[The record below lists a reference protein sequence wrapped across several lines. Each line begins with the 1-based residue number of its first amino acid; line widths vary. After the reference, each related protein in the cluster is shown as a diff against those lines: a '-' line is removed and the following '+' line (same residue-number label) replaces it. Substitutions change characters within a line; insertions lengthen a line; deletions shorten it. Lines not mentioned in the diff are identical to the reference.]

1 MLTLTQLHNGQL
13 SIKADYFYRNRI
25 KNAVPSALFDQNT
38 KQWIVPFCTLGLLE
52 KEFQGEL
59 VYKTPRWVMLNQP
72 MPDMSAMYKI
82 SDSSIKS
89 PTLKLKPYDYQ
100 DYGIRFMIDK
110 ILQRGFVLNADDV
123 GLGKTIQAI
132 SFLLLNKREVR

>member
-1 MLTLTQLHNGQL
+1 
-13 SIKADYFYRNRI
+13 
-25 KNAVPSALFDQNT
+25 
-38 KQWIVPFCTLGLLE
+38 
-52 KEFQGEL
+52 
-59 VYKTPRWVMLNQP
+59 

-110 ILQRGFVLNADDV
+110 ILKRGFVLNADDV
-123 GLGKTIQAI
+123 GLGNIWQNI
-132 SFLLLNKREVR
+132 SNSVSYVYRIKEVYIWYNKIFMKKQNSYI